1 MKKLILSCFFQFLL
15 IGIIQAAVDHNPL
28 NNGGT
33 LTHNALGHNFEG
45 AIHNPALL
53 GVERIPKAGLMFP
66 GTMLGV
72 GAWSD
77 KLALSPFNRYFTDS
91 TRETSALITKIL
103 DKSFKLKGLSADEV
117 SDKLTKEL
125 ADGVSI
131 YLGYR
136 HSLANLGWNRLAFD
150 VSTHFDEEVKIPGGP
165 FLTVFSRDKGLLAG
179 NSLDF
184 SEFRQQAVWAT
195 DFTFSF
201 GLPVTIPALHEF
213 FKLEQGAGGIGIKYV
228 MGHSVLKATTE
239 SGHVYFDDAGNQVS
253 VDGRVKIQTTGFGFS
268 GPWRAADDNLF
279 SSMFH
284 EGLPVTGHGIGMDL
298 GGILYDDKGT
308 LTVNFSNIGVLL
320 WMNNVQ
326 TVEYKIRKDDLDV
339 YDIIHGI
346 ELADQNGGDPN
357 TYIFNH
363 EGEEISGS
371 RDTLDTKGDVLLT
384 WLPAAL
390 NIGYSYSWDFTRLR
404 NQNLRLLADY
414 AHAAVNYEQSLA
426 PSPGRSFIPRL
437 SFGGEAGV
445 LHGFLP
451 IRLGYVIGGAE
462 HFASAV
468 GAGLNFKYVSL
479 NASYKAIGHPFFV
492 PRRGMEVAV
501 GLNVNWGMSADQDG
515 DGIPDKTDMCRS
527 EPEDK
532 DGFDDE
538 DGCPDYDND
547 KDGIP
552 DTVDQCPLDPEDL
565 DQFEDTDGCPDYDN
579 DRDEVPDTLDKCI
592 MEPEDRDNFNDDDGC
607 PDFDNDGDNVP
618 DSLDKCPNMPEDIDM
633 FEDADG
639 CPDFDNDKDGV
650 PDTLDNC
657 INDPET
663 FNGYKDDDGCPD
675 TLVRPSEKET
685 KALNTKLQAINFK
698 TGSAEL
704 LGTSYAALD
713 YIVQF
718 LKNFET
724 LRYEIQGHT
733 DSQGSD
739 EYNLV
744 LSAARAGSV
753 TSYLISKGVP
763 KDRVIAI
770 GYGETMPV
778 ADNKT
783 SRGRAKNRRVEF
795 KIIETNDEYSTLR
808 AREAE
813 FKVKVQ
819 EAKIKGVQ

>member
-1 MKKLILSCFFQFLL
+1 MKKIIICLLLQFILF
-15 IGIIQAAVDHNPL
+15 GTVPAAVDHNPL

-33 LTHNALGHNFEG
+33 LTRNALGHNVEG
-45 AIHNPALL
+45 ALHNPALL
-53 GVERIPKAGLMFP
+53 GLERIPKGGLMVP
-66 GTMLGV
+66 GTMIGV

-103 DKSFKLKGLSADEV
+103 DKSFKLKGLSPDEV
-117 SDKLTKEL
+117 SDRLTEKFKG
-125 ADGVSI
+125 GVTS

-136 HSLANLGWNRLAFD
+136 HSLLNMGWNRIAFD
-150 VSTHFDEEVKIPGGP
+150 VTTHLDEEVHIPEGP
-165 FLTVFSRDKGLLAG
+165 FLAIFSRDKGLLAG
-179 NSLDF
+179 NTLDF
-184 SEFRQQAVWAT
+184 SNFRQEAVWAT
-195 DFTFSF
+195 DFTVSF

-213 FKLEQGAGGIGIKYV
+213 FKLEQGAGGIGVKYV

-239 SGHVYFDDAGNQVS
+239 SGRIYFDDAGNELS
-253 VDGRVKIQTTGFGFS
+253 VDGEVKIQTAGFGFH
-268 GPWRAADDNLF
+268 GPWSASGDNLF
-279 SSMFH
+279 SSMFNS
-284 EGLPVTGHGIGMDL
+284 GLPVSGHGIGLDL

-308 LTVNFSNIGVLL
+308 LTVNFNNIGVLF
-320 WMNNVQ
+320 WMKNVKDV
-326 TVEYKIRKDDLDV
+326 TYRIKKDDLDA
-339 YDIIHGI
+339 YDIITGI
-346 ELADQNGGDPN
+346 ERGDENGEDPN
-357 TYIFNH
+357 IYIFN
-363 EGEEISGS
+363 GNRNQEISDASDSLEDGN
-371 RDTLDTKGDVLLT
+371 GFVT

-390 NIGYSYSWDFTRLR
+390 NIGYSYSWDFTRLPK
-404 NQNLRLLADY
+404 QGLRFLADY

-426 PSPGRSFIPRL
+426 RSPGRSFIPRL

-445 LHGFLP
+445 LHGYLP

-462 HFASAV
+462 KFASAV
-468 GAGLNFKYVSL
+468 GAGINLKYVSI

-501 GLNVNWGMSADQDG
+501 GLSVNWGMTSDQDG

-527 EPEDK
+527 VPEDK

-552 DTVDQCPLDPEDL
+552 DTLDKCPLVPEDL
-565 DQFEDTDGCPDYDN
+565 DGFEDKDGCPDYDN
-579 DRDEVPDTLDKCI
+579 DRDEVPDTLDKCP
-592 MEPEDRDNFNDDDGC
+592 MEPEDRDNFDDADGC
-607 PDFDNDGDNVP
+607 PDFDNDADNVP
-618 DSLDKCPNMPEDIDM
+618 DSVDKCPNSPEDIDL
-633 FEDADG
+633 FEDVDG
-639 CPDFDNDKDGV
+639 CPDFDNDKDGI

-657 INDPET
+657 MNDPEV

-675 TLVRPSEKET
+675 TLIRPSEKET

-698 TGSAEL
+698 SGSAQL
-704 LGTSYAALD
+704 LASSYAALD
-713 YIVQF
+713 YVVQF
-718 LKNFET
+718 LKDFET

-739 EYNLV
+739 DYNLI
-744 LSAARAGSV
+744 LSAARAGTV
-753 TSYLISKGVP
+753 RSYLVSKGVP
-763 KDRVIAI
+763 EDRVLAI

-778 ADNKT
+778 ADNAT
-783 SRGRAKNRRVEF
+783 GRGRAKNRRVEF
-795 KIIETNDEYSTLR
+795 KIVETNEEYSNLR

-819 EAKIKGVQ
+819 EAKIKGAR